1 MSEPNDFAIGIDLG
15 TTNTV
20 FAVYRHNNAEVLQN
34 SEGDRLTKSCVM
46 YTAGGVLVGNIAFER
61 KNSSS
66 DDVILLSKRY
76 MGRSPKDDEVEID
89 NLHLPWQQPINENGK
104 LKFPVKERGKK
115 RNFSPEEVASEI
127 LRKVR
132 FVIYSEKALGI
143 KGITKAVISVP
154 AYFNAKRIQATKD
167 AAVIAGFE
175 VLQIAHEP
183 IAAAIAYGQKEKLI
197 PGSKI
202 LVYDLGGGTFDA
214 TVIEVKKKM
223 SFKVLAVAGDSH
235 LGGEN
240 FNHRI
245 TNKLV
250 LELNRRDRVKLD
262 MARDEFKSDRL
273 FLRDAVEG
281 AKRTLTAQREK
292 QLSFQIGSHV
302 YDEKLSRA
310 KFENFC
316 VDLFKQTIDIMS
328 NAIKKA
334 KLTKNQIDRVVIVGG
349 STRIPKIRAMLKE
362 FFPEKTKHDYSVNV
376 DEAVAMGCAIL
387 AAKRN
392 GNQVLRD
399 LTLVDINPFT
409 FGVRVEEKNDAEA
422 FVTKLIEK
430 GSAIPSPVVKQQ
442 FFTYDESQTEVVIPI
457 YQIEDMAEQDQKK
470 EVKITEFTIKCK
482 RGPKEQ
488 PKVEGTVKCHNYVP
502 HNYVVFGEN
511 PKKF

>member
-1 MSEPNDFAIGIDLG
+1 
-15 TTNTV
+15 
-20 FAVYRHNNAEVLQN
+20 
-34 SEGDRLTKSCVM
+34 
-46 YTAGGVLVGNIAFER
+46 
-61 KNSSS
+61 
-66 DDVILLSKRY
+66 
-76 MGRSPKDDEVEID
+76 
-89 NLHLPWQQPINENGK
+89 
-104 LKFPVKERGKK
+104 
-115 RNFSPEEVASEI
+115 
-127 LRKVR
+127 
-132 FVIYSEKALGI
+132 
-143 KGITKAVISVP
+143 
-154 AYFNAKRIQATKD
+154 
-167 AAVIAGFE
+167 

-362 FFPEKTKHDYSVNV
+362 FFPEK
-376 DEAVAMGCAIL
+376 
-387 AAKRN
+387 
-392 GNQVLRD
+392 
-399 LTLVDINPFT
+399 
-409 FGVRVEEKNDAEA
+409 
-422 FVTKLIEK
+422 
-430 GSAIPSPVVKQQ
+430 
-442 FFTYDESQTEVVIPI
+442 
-457 YQIEDMAEQDQKK
+457 
-470 EVKITEFTIKCK
+470 
-482 RGPKEQ
+482 
-488 PKVEGTVKCHNYVP
+488 
-502 HNYVVFGEN
+502 
-511 PKKF
+511 